1 MNDQSKKFCH
11 QYSWV
16 GSTTQEI
23 CQKSNK
29 RIITCSSFK
38 STRMSQVDKQK
49 LTFSKQA
56 SSCTDTL
63 FCLEDHLLGG
73 GPDDLVSTF
82 QPNTVIPADSI
93 LRLKII
99 L

>member
-1 MNDQSKKFCH
+1 MLLSGIYHPRDLSK
-11 QYSWV
+11 SA
-16 GSTTQEI
+16 
-23 CQKSNK
+23 
-29 RIITCSSFK
+29 
-38 STRMSQVDKQK
+38 TRELSPAVHSKASVHRSCLLQIADKQK

-63 FCLEDHLLGG
+63 LCLEDHLLSG

-82 QPNTVIPADSI
+82 QPDAVIPADSI
-93 LRLKII
+93 LYLKIV

>member
-1 MNDQSKKFCH
+1 ME
-11 QYSWV
+11 
-16 GSTTQEI
+16 STIPEI
-23 CQKSNK
+23 CQKVQQENYHLQFIQK
-29 RIITCSSFK
+29 HRYIEVALLQIA
-38 STRMSQVDKQK
+38 DKQK

-63 FCLEDHLLGG
+63 LCLEDHLLSG

-82 QPNTVIPADSI
+82 QPDAVIPADSI
-93 LRLKII
+93 LYLKIV